1 MMQLK
6 SKAEI
11 GEAIGVACAT
21 VGMSGVSGPVDPT
34 EMVAVC
40 CAPYAAVYSS
50 VNAIPIPALITLAMQ
65 LVAIIF
71 GGGPPTIEQLQA
83 VLQLIMS
90 IFTT

>member
-1 MMQLK
+1 MQLK

-11 GEAIGVACAT
+11 GDAIVVACKT
-21 VGMSGVSGPVDPT
+21 VGTGVTAGPVDPT
-34 EMVAVC
+34 ETVAIC